1 KFDHAFFDMPLREA
15 QFTDPQQRLFL
26 QTAWAALED
35 AGVDPDRFPGAIS
48 LYAGATSSGYTD
60 AVRQA
65 MPMDPAS
72 YMELHG
78 TATHESMATKTS
90 FKLGLTGESTLL
102 YTACSTGLVAV
113 HLACQ
118 SLQVGQSDVA
128 LAGATRLSVPQR
140 TGYVYQEGM
149 IFSPD
154 GHCRAFDEK
163 AQGTLAANGVGA
175 VVLKRL
181 EDAVRDGDAIYAVIR
196 GSAINNDG
204 RHKSGF
210 TAPSVQ
216 GQAAVVTQA
225 LAKSGVSPESI
236 GYVETHGTA
245 TPLGDPIEVAA
256 LTRAYGLG
264 AEHQGTIALASL
276 KTNIGHLD
284 TVAGLAG
291 LIKAALSLHHG
302 EIPPSLHFER
312 PNPQIDF
319 AAGPFFVNTRLRS
332 WPRGET
338 PRFAAVSSFGIGG
351 TNAHAILEEAPMRQ
365 SGSTTRSH
373 QLVLLSARTPE
384 ALEAASRQLDA
395 HAQAGGAEMSLA
407 DLAFTHAVG
416 RKVFEFR
423 RALVVKD
430 AADLVK
436 QLQKPASVA
445 KGTNR
450 APRVAFVFSGQGAQ
464 QVGMGRELAE
474 ASPLFRAHLEACL
487 ALMEAPLRARVSDL
501 LRPAEGTDVAASL
514 ADTRVALPAL
524 FSVQVSL
531 ARLWA
536 DLGVVPHAVL
546 GHSFGEYA
554 AACVA
559 GVLSLEDGMRLAVAR
574 GELMHRMP
582 PGAML
587 AVAL

>member
-1 KFDHAFFDMPLREA
+1 
-15 QFTDPQQRLFL
+15 
-26 QTAWAALED
+26 
-35 AGVDPDRFPGAIS
+35 
-48 LYAGATSSGYTD
+48 
-60 AVRQA
+60 
-65 MPMDPAS
+65 
-72 YMELHG
+72 
-78 TATHESMATKTS
+78 
-90 FKLGLTGESTLL
+90 
-102 YTACSTGLVAV
+102 
-113 HLACQ
+113 
-118 SLQVGQSDVA
+118 
-128 LAGATRLSVPQR
+128 
-140 TGYVYQEGM
+140 QEGM

-163 AQGTLAANGVGA
+163 AQGTLAGNGVGA

-225 LAKSGVSPESI
+225 LTKAGVSPEAI

-264 AEHQGTIALASL
+264 PAHQGTIALASL

-302 EIPPSLHFER
+302 EIAPSLHFER

-319 AAGPFFVNTRLRS
+319 AAGPFFVNTHLRS

-384 ALEAASRQLDA
+384 SLEAASRQLDA
-395 HAQAGGAEMSLA
+395 HAQAGGAELSLA

-430 AADLVK
+430 AADLAK
-436 QLQKPASVA
+436 QLQKPAPVA
-445 KGTNR
+445 KGTSR

-474 ASPLFRAHLEACL
+474 ASPRFRAHLEACL
-487 ALMEAPLRARVSDL
+487 ALQDAPLRERVSAL
-501 LRPAEGTDVAASL
+501 LRPAEGADVTASL

-531 ARLWA
+531 A
-536 DLGVVPHAVL
+536 
-546 GHSFGEYA
+546 
-554 AACVA
+554 
-559 GVLSLEDGMRLAVAR
+559 
-574 GELMHRMP
+574 
-582 PGAML
+582 
-587 AVAL
+587 